1 MTTKWALIAILALL
15 GAALA
20 GSAVFYSSL
29 ADRIPTH
36 WNFHGEVDR
45 WSSRVSGCLIGPGL
59 LLLPLLFLLAGDWLS
74 PKHFKVGD
82 FRSTFNYLMVILAV
96 FFVYL
101 HALVLAAALHPQ
113 RSIARWLIVGMF
125 LFFAWLGNLLGKTR
139 RNFWIGIRTPWTLAS
154 DAVWIATH
162 RFGARVFV
170 VGGVLGAAAVALG
183 ARPVW
188 CFALF
193 LAAICLPVLYSFRL
207 SKKLEKLQG

>member
-1 MTTKWALIAILALL
+1 MTTKGTVIAILVLL

-29 ADRIPTH
+29 PERMPTH
-36 WNFHGEVDR
+36 WNIHGEVDG
-45 WSSRVSGCLIGPGL
+45 WSSRAFGCLVGPAL
-59 LLLPLLFLLAGDWLS
+59 LLLPLLFLAVGDWLS

-96 FFVYL
+96 FLAYL
-101 HALVLAAALHPQ
+101 HALVLTAALHPQ
-113 RSIARWLIVGMF
+113 RSFARWLIVGMF

-154 DAVWIATH
+154 DPVWIATH
-162 RFGARVFV
+162 RFGGRVFV
-170 VGGVLGAAAVALG
+170 VAGILGAAAVALG
-183 ARPVW
+183 APPVW

-193 LAAICLPVLYSFRL
+193 FAAICMPVLYSFRL